1 MENFENKAENVDKKI
16 EKTKQ
21 KWLEGSKKW
30 EQHREEENK
39 SEIERLEKPIEQTI
53 EYLKELKKK
62 DPSKLEKL
70 YWETQVIVAR
80 DNIYNNA
87 WAAIIA
93 VVSFILSGISVMVAI
108 LALQSD
114 ESGNVLWIG
123 VPVAIIIVVILI
135 VVARY
140 LWGLTYTRTRSYY
153 RFLLAAAEE
162 IKSTKEE

>member
-1 MENFENKAENVDKKI
+1 MENFENKEENAYDEIEEIKK
-16 EKTKQ
+16 E
-21 KWLEGSKKW
+21 WLNGSDRW
-30 EQHREEENK
+30 EQYREKENK
-39 SEIERLEKPIEQTI
+39 SEIARLEKPIKEII

-62 DPSKLEKL
+62 DPSELEKL

-93 VVSFILSGISVMVAI
+93 VVSFLLSGISVMVAI

-114 ESGNVLWIG
+114 KSGNVLWIG
-123 VPVAIIIVVILI
+123 VPVAIIIVTILI
-135 VVARY
+135 VAARY

-153 RFLLAAAEE
+153 HFLLAAAEE
-162 IKSTKEE
+162 IKNAKEE